1 MCHVARL
8 TQALLPGALRGGSET
23 AVDFVRDVLCWGE
36 RKGDEE
42 CWSKSKV
49 GGLESGSSTEGH
61 RFEPVSS
68 SRCLLERPSDSGRIT
83 TDSANL
89 LQRTRGLK
97 SAHSLPAFY
106 KHLLKPFDETFDATV
121 LSSFESIGVEATI
134 ATLEAAQSK
143 LPAASESLVLNWDS
157 DDVDFLLKS
166 SGVLDKRSKEWQT
179 WNWGVIRT
187 IVSGPFRTGTSKLL
201 HGSKFL
207 KRVTGFYSKRLPG
220 LAVGEE
226 PELCLEVG
234 GELIAALLETDEGCA
249 YLSGRGS
256 KNSKQE
262 CLVRNPPFFSC
273 HPARIFVPR
282 SRRKTVLRL
291 LVERE

>member
-1 MCHVARL
+1 VARL
-8 TQALLPGALRGGSET
+8 ADALLPRALRGGSET
-23 AVDFVRDVLCWGE
+23 ALDFVKDVLCRRE
-36 RKGDEE
+36 RDDG
-42 CWSKSKV
+42 CWSESKV
-49 GGLESGSSTEGH
+49 GGLGSGPSTEGH
-61 RFEPVSS
+61 RLEQKPVSS
-68 SRCLLERPSDSGRIT
+68 SRCLLDCGRMNP
-83 TDSANL
+83 DSANL
-89 LQRTRGLK
+89 LQRTRGLE

-106 KHLLKPFDETFDATV
+106 KQPLSPFDETFDTTV
-121 LSSFESIGVEATI
+121 FSSFEYIGVEATI
-134 ATLEAAQSK
+134 ATLEATQSK
-143 LPAASESLVLNWDS
+143 LPSESLIRNWDS
-157 DDVDFLLKS
+157 DDFDFLLKS

-207 KRVTGFYSKRLPG
+207 KRVTGFYAKRLPG

-234 GELIAALLETDEGCA
+234 GELIAALLVTDEGCT

-262 CLVRNPPFFSC
+262 CLVRNPSFFSC
-273 HPARIFVPR
+273 HPARTRIFR
-282 SRRKTVLRL
+282 SMTRTSTILNPL
-291 LVERE
+291 AENQ